1 MFNCLYCGN
10 FLSKSSF
17 KERCIKNRRLLHF
30 QIVSGSMEDSL
41 SIGDFIVIKDEDEYN
56 VGNIVTY
63 RDNDDLVITKG
74 DANNT
79 EDLPI
84 SRNDIVGKFLFKSSI
99 LTIVSRYKYLFIFF
113 IVGVCIINIVFNPKE
128 LEKVEEEVLEII

>member
-1 MFNCLYCGN
+1 
-10 FLSKSSF
+10 
-17 KERCIKNRRLLHF
+17 
-30 QIVSGSMEDSL
+30 MEDSL